1 MRSCGFITSE
11 NCFKKSTASAWVK
24 LPKYQLSDHENAVR
38 KIASS
43 PDCSLTNAGSHVQD
57 ASGTIIFHPRKPVSA
72 IIVGAEESM
81 ARNVL
86 EMRDLGQGPLQFF
99 LGEVESVIVD
109 GLASVLEGLKE
120 ETHFAEV
127 A

>member
-1 MRSCGFITSE
+1 M
-11 NCFKKSTASAWVK
+11 
-24 LPKYQLSDHENAVR
+24 
-38 KIASS
+38 
-43 PDCSLTNAGSHVQD
+43 QD
-57 ASGTIIFHPRKPVSA
+57 ASGTIILHPRKPVSA

-99 LGEVESVIVD
+99 LGEVEGVIVD